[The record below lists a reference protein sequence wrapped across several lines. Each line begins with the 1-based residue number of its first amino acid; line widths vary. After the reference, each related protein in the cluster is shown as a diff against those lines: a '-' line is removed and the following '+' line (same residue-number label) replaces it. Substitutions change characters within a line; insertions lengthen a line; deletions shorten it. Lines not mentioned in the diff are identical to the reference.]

1 MKKLIVFD
9 AYGTL
14 FDVYSIARQAE
25 QLFPSHGMAL
35 ANLWRD
41 KQIEYTRLISLS
53 DPSNPLGSAHFEPFW
68 DLTQKALAYSCE
80 RMKLTLTAQAR
91 EQLMMAYDH
100 LSPFEEN
107 EEVLKTLK
115 TLGRQTAILS
125 NANVFML
132 ERVIEHAK
140 LTHYFDQVISIE
152 SVRQF
157 KTHPRSYGLVHER
170 FSLEA
175 KEILF
180 VSSNAWDALGATWF
194 GWDTFWLNRQ
204 GLPDETLGPRPA
216 YTGASL
222 KDLLHFI
229 D

>member
-25 QLFPSHGMAL
+25 QVFPSHGVAL

-68 DLTQKALAYSCE
+68 DLTQKALAYSCA

-91 EQLMMAYDH
+91 EQLMTAYDH

-115 TLGRQTAILS
+115 ALGRQTAILS
-125 NANVFML
+125 NANANML
-132 ERVIEHAK
+132 KRVIEHAE
-140 LTHYFDQVISIE
+140 LTPYFDQVISIE
-152 SVRQF
+152 SVRQS
-157 KTHPRSYGLVHER
+157 KPTPGVT
-170 FSLEA
+170 
-175 KEILF
+175 
-180 VSSNAWDALGATWF
+180 AWCMSVFPCSPKISCLSPA
-194 GWDTFWLNRQ
+194 
-204 GLPDETLGPRPA
+204 TLGMPWVRLGLAGTPF
-216 YTGASL
+216 GSIV
-222 KDLLHFI
+222 KDCPLRRWDPSPLI
-229 D
+229 PVRA